1 MNSEL
6 IDEARY
12 LANRN
17 DLLKLLQKVY
27 GDDDVS
33 KIISDYEL
41 ILVGGQALAL
51 WHYQYFDMVVS
62 RDVHYSFSDDI
73 DFYGLKVSLQFITE
87 KLRVEIKTPDNFD
100 PTVNLGV
107 FTIPSKSNDKGL
119 IVVDIIHSVG
129 GLERKDIL
137 QGVEIANINDLEL
150 PVINPVLCLKSRMHN
165 FNAKFKADKVK
176 ELYRVDIAIRCSKS
190 YINEELD
197 AGWSKSTSRLI
208 ETIIEMSNSIAGCD
222 MFIKH
227 GVDLM
232 QAIDLTHP
240 NINEKFLTHR
250 HPKALAEIESNREKR
265 TRHLER
271 FNSFDPLAIKELS
284 IETGVR
290 RFEVLSNQVKPL
302 GHVSFNEYLA
312 EKFQHKTPKSK
323 LDDPDP

>member
-1 MNSEL
+1 MSSEL

-27 GDDDVS
+27 GDSDVS

-51 WHYQYFDMVVS
+51 WHYQYFDMNVS

-73 DFYGLKVSLQFITE
+73 DFYGLKVSLQFITD
-87 KLRVEIKTPDNFD
+87 KLGVEIKTPDNFD
-100 PTVNLGV
+100 QTVNLGV
-107 FTIPSKSNDKGL
+107 FTIPSKSNDRGL

-137 QGVEIANINDLEL
+137 QGVDIVNIDNLEL

-165 FNAKFKADKVK
+165 FNAQYKADKVK
-176 ELYRVDIAIRCSKS
+176 ELYRVDIALRCSKS

-197 AGWSKSTSRLI
+197 NGWSKNTSRLI
-208 ETIIEMSNSIAGCD
+208 ENIIEMSNSIAGCD

-240 NINEKFLTHR
+240 NINEKFLTFR
-250 HPKALAEIESNREKR
+250 YPKALAEIESNRDKR

-271 FNSFDPLAIKELS
+271 FNSFDPMAAKELS
-284 IETGVR
+284 VEAGVK
-290 RFEVLSNQVKPL
+290 RFETLSKQVKPL
-302 GHVSFNEYLA
+302 EHVSLNEYLV
-312 EKFQHKTPKSK
+312 ENLQKNKPKSK
-323 LDDPDP
+323 LEDPDP